1 MLSPTLLR
9 SITFPCV
16 TCRMPRESSAELA
29 KALAVRVSVLLDA
42 TKQDHHHRT
51 DTGHITTNE
60 TFLQQ
65 TADLI
70 RVIFNHTST
79 EFQHFY
85 EVLLARRL
93 LRNRYI
99 SLTKEKQV
107 LTMLPAMDKTALMIR
122 DIEQTEPS
130 MDNFRRHLLGELY
143 YTIYHY
149 SMFSISYLLSS
160 FLTFLTILVSR
171 I

>member
-1 MLSPTLLR
+1 MLRIYP
-9 SITFPCV
+9 

-51 DTGHITTNE
+51 DTGHVTTNE
-60 TFLQQ
+60 TSLQQ

-130 MDNFRRHLLGELY
+130 MDNFRRHLLGA
-143 YTIYHY
+143 
-149 SMFSISYLLSS
+149 S
-160 FLTFLTILVSR
+160 
-171 I
+171 